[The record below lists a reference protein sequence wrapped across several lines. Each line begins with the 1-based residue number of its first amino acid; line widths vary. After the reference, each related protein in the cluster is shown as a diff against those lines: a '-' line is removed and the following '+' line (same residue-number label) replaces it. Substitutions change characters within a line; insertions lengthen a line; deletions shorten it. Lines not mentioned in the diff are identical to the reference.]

1 MTLLPF
7 NDSVERGRGS
17 FGIVL
22 VTWQLYTV
30 DPVTQDLIPA
40 VVEEDFSVVA
50 GVLRF
55 LEGDVW
61 GSIVLTAIADNSPE
75 LMEEYV
81 VMLLN
86 VTEGDLGDGITAEV
100 IIAESDDPYG
110 LLEFIV
116 GDVWVGEDVAV
127 GNESNQTAA
136 ITIDRTYGT
145 LGTISVSYGGANWS
159 VCYNYPLLPLSLSLS
174 PHI

>member
-7 NDSVERGRGS
+7 NYSVERGRGS

-30 DPVTQDLIPA
+30 DAVTQDLMPA

-55 LEGDVW
+55 LEGDVFE
-61 GSIVLTAIADNSPE
+61 SISLTAIDDNSPE

-81 VMLLN
+81 VILLN
-86 VTEGDLGDGITAEV
+86 VTEGDLGDSATAEV
-100 IIAESDDPYG
+100 TIAESDDPYG

-127 GNESNQTAA
+127 GNELNQTAA

-145 LGTISVSYGGANWS
+145 MGMISVSCRGSNIR
-159 VCYNYPLLPLSLSLS
+159 YNYPLLSL
-174 PHI
+174 IYR